1 MNTKHTSIK
10 FKYKISKSSIPFLD
24 TEVYIKNN
32 KLYTKIYRKEIDRQ
46 NFLHINSEHPIS
58 LKNSSPYSQVL
69 REKLTGSRRNK
80 NLKEV
85 IGSNK
90 VKKKTN
96 TETKTRQMLSMSD
109 KFKVTLLQNN

>member
-10 FKYKISKSSIPFLD
+10 FKYKISQSSIPFLD
-24 TEVYIKNN
+24 MGVYIKNN
-32 KLYTKIYRKEIDRQ
+32 KLYTKIYTKEIDRQ

-69 REKLTGSRRNK
+69 REKWTGSRQNK
-80 NLKEV
+80 NLKEF

-90 VKKKTN
+90 VKKKSKN
-96 TETKTRQMLSMSD
+96 TETKTGQIPPMSD
-109 KFKVTLLQNN
+109 KFKVTLL